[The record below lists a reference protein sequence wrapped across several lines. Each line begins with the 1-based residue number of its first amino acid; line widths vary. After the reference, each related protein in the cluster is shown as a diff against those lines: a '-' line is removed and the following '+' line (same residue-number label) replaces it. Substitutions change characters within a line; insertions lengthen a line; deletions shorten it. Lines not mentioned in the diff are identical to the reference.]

1 MENENIWRIYEERK
15 SELRGK
21 NLDSDSYEK
30 ALETLLKELDL

>member
-1 MENENIWRIYEERK
+1 MKIFGGFMRRENR
-15 SELRGK
+15 SFGGK